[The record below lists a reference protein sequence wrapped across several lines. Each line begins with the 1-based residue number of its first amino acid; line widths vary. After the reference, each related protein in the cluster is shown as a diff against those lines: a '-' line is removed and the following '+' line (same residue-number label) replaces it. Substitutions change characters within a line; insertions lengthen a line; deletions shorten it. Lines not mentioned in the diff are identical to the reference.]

1 MLPRAADFAP
11 FSPRFPWRGRDA
23 QTLRNFLLGPR
34 VTLEDREGERLDFE
48 MPDGT
53 GDRLC
58 GVLSKPTGLGGKR
71 PLVVLT
77 HGLSGCEESSYM
89 LASARFFLAR
99 GYPVLRLNLRG
110 SVPTQPHC
118 REYYHAGRDEDLAA
132 VLRHIRHREEA
143 AAGIVPIGFS
153 LGGNMLLK
161 FLAGHGTDFPIPAAV
176 SVSAPID
183 LAGAAERF
191 LQPRNRFYHAWILR
205 HMKRDALAAR
215 DLDERVA
222 RAIRGVRTIYEFD
235 DRVVAPRN
243 GFESAQDY
251 YRRCSAAGYL
261 AEISVPTLIVHALD
275 DPWIPAAAYLDVAWR
290 DMPNLTPLLPELG
303 GHVGFHDDEGTWHN
317 RMAERFIALINAPK
331 AERSC
336 NDAC

>member
-1 MLPRAADFAP
+1 MPPRAADFPA

-23 QTLRNFLLGPR
+23 QTLRNFLIGPR
-34 VTLEDREGERLDFE
+34 VSPADRGGERLDFE

-58 GVLSKPTGLGGKR
+58 GDLSR
-71 PLVVLT
+71 PLRSDGERPLIVLI
-77 HGLSGCEESSYM
+77 HGLSGCEESPYM
-89 LASARFFLAR
+89 LASARYFLSL

-118 REYYHAGRDEDLAA
+118 REHYHAGRGEDLAA
-132 VLRHIRHREEA
+132 VLEQLGNRAEA

-153 LGGNMLLK
+153 LGGNMLLG
-161 FLAGHGTDFPIPAAV
+161 FLARRGADVPIPAAI

-215 DLDERVA
+215 DLDPRKA
-222 RAIRGVRTIYEFD
+222 RAIQGACTIYEFD
-235 DRVVAPRN
+235 DRVVAPGN
-243 GFESAQDY
+243 GFASAQEY
-251 YRRCSAAGYL
+251 YRQCSAARYL
-261 AEISVPTLIVHALD
+261 AEISVPTLVIHALD
-275 DPWIPAAAYLDVAWR
+275 DPWIPASAYLDVSWE
-290 DMPNLTPLLPELG
+290 DNPNLTPLLCERG
-303 GHVGFHDDEGTWHN
+303 GHVGFHDAAGTWHN
-317 RMAERFIALINAPK
+317 RMAERFIARASSRE
-331 AERSC
+331 A
-336 NDAC
+336 